1 MLYFAAVN
9 LLESFLGARPH
20 TRTLVCMV
28 WCGNDPV
35 SWVAA
40 AAATS
45 SLAFIHS
52 FIPNKGISKLP
63 FWDQNSTELSTA
75 EQDIQMELIQ
85 LSLETL
91 HFDPVLKSCSTLEW
105 ADEITKQDGYHIVLR

>member
-1 MLYFAAVN
+1 MYGV
-9 LLESFLGARPH
+9 
-20 TRTLVCMV
+20 V
-28 WCGNDPV
+28 WERSCIL
-35 SWVAA
+35 
-40 AAATS
+40 S
-45 SLAFIHS
+45 SSNIITGIHS

-63 FWDQNSTELSTA
+63 FWDQNRTELSTA